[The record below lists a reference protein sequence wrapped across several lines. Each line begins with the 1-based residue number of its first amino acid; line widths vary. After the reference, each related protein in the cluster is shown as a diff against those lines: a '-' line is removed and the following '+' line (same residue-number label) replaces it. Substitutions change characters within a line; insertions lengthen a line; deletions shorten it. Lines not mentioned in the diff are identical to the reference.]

1 MSAAT
6 FAGVL
11 SLADW
16 RDSGKVADEF
26 GKQGCVSA
34 GQNGAVAF
42 EREGIAL
49 PVRDAAAR
57 AFHYGNERAPVPG
70 FHGAFGNDI
79 DLAQGKQSVCIAVST
94 P

>member
-6 FAGVL
+6 FAGAS
-11 SLADW
+11 SLADQ
-16 RDSGKVADEF
+16 RVSGKVADEF

-34 GQNGAVAF
+34 GQDGAVAF

-49 PVRDAAAR
+49 PVCDAAAR
-57 AFHYGNERAPVPG
+57 AFHHGNERPPVPW
-70 FHGAFGNDI
+70 FHGAFGNDV
-79 DLAQGKQSVCIAVST
+79 DLAKRKQSVRIAVST